1 MDNHQLLSHDV
12 KSEYISC
19 RKLGLGREAAV
30 QKLLEAYSEELQDP
44 DDAPAVIEGIVCAL
58 RIKRELSH
66 KIAEQLQG
74 CLSSLPYTNEKSR
87 AAVGCSRVLWSGGRV
102 PAQNSL

>member
-1 MDNHQLLSHDV
+1 MNNHQLLSHDV

-58 RIKRELSH
+58 RIKRERL
-66 KIAEQLQG
+66 
-74 CLSSLPYTNEKSR
+74 LSSCKVVS
-87 AAVGCSRVLWSGGRV
+87 AAFLMDERKKQSS
-102 PAQNSL
+102 